1 MTQPSHAQPSHV
13 EITNL
18 VHRYAELVDSGDWDG
33 LVELFA
39 HGELHGSTG
48 VLRGDAVRT
57 NFEAVRLYP
66 DGTPR
71 TRHVTTNLI
80 VEVHEDDAT
89 ATARSHVTVF
99 QFTPQSQSPGA
110 ISPGAFP
117 VGAAIAPIF
126 LVRYH
131 DRFHRVDGR
140 WRFASRR
147 FVDPVAGD
155 ISGHLG

>member
-1 MTQPSHAQPSHV
+1 MPQLSHV

-39 HGELHGSTG
+39 HGELHGTGG
-48 VLRGDAVRT
+48 VLRGEAVRA

-80 VEVHEDDAT
+80 VEIDDQDTT

-99 QFTPQSQSPGA
+99 QFTPADGSPA
-110 ISPGAFP
+110 AYP
-117 VGAAIAPIF
+117 VGATIAPIF

-131 DRFHRVDGR
+131 DRFHRIDGR
-140 WRFASRR
+140 WQFASRR